1 MHDKSTTNQRS
12 TPPKKSRLGRPFRT
26 VRYGSTAIPIYVG
39 KTKGK
44 TRYTIA
50 FYLDRMRKRRTFG
63 SLEVA
68 KKEALLVAQ
77 QIQSGNQHS
86 NSLRPHQRESYL
98 AAVKLLK
105 NADIP
110 LVTAIEEYVQCKE
123 MLAKVPL
130 LSAVEEFKRRSGS
143 LELGVKVPQVVEEL
157 LQAKRQDNLS
167 DRYLLQL
174 KSNLGRFASA
184 FDRPILDV
192 KSSHI
197 DDWLR
202 GHNVA
207 PRTRNGLLTTIRV
220 LFNFA
225 KKRSYLPKEE
235 VTEADVLGK
244 VRVGDVETNIFT
256 PAEFET
262 LIQAAPARLIPILAM
277 GAFAGLRMAELSRL
291 DWSAVDLDRRL
302 IEVRAGQAKTASR
315 RIIPI
320 PNNLSRWLWPID
332 RKGLVMPD
340 NDLYRQVTALARE
353 LTIRWP
359 RNVLRQ
365 SFISY
370 RVVSGNSNHPGSRG
384 LSVVVA
390 QQSA

>member
-1 MHDKSTTNQRS
+1 
-12 TPPKKSRLGRPFRT
+12 
-26 VRYGSTAIPIYVG
+26 
-39 KTKGK
+39 
-44 TRYTIA
+44 
-50 FYLDRMRKRRTFG
+50 MRKRRTFG

-202 GHNVA
+202 GRSVRKFKS
-207 PRTRNGLLTTIRV
+207 PWITRPLGSSSAAIRLTAHDIQ
-220 LFNFA
+220 
-225 KKRSYLPKEE
+225 RSLH
-235 VTEADVLGK
+235 
-244 VRVGDVETNIFT
+244 
-256 PAEFET
+256 
-262 LIQAAPARLIPILAM
+262 
-277 GAFAGLRMAELSRL
+277 
-291 DWSAVDLDRRL
+291 WS
-302 IEVRAGQAKTASR
+302 K
-315 RIIPI
+315 
-320 PNNLSRWLWPID
+320 
-332 RKGLVMPD
+332 
-340 NDLYRQVTALARE
+340 
-353 LTIRWP
+353 
-359 RNVLRQ
+359 
-365 SFISY
+365 
-370 RVVSGNSNHPGSRG
+370 
-384 LSVVVA
+384 
-390 QQSA
+390 